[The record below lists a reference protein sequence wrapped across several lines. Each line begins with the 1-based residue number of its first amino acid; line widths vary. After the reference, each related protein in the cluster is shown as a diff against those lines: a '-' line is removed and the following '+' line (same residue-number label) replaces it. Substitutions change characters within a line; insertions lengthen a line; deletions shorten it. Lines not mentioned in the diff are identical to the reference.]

1 MMRAA
6 AAILVCVSA
15 ALKCQPVSPPR
26 FEVASIKPSKAA
38 IGSSSGIKTGRG
50 QLDARNVTLKRCII
64 GAYGVGPSQI
74 YGGPA
79 WLDSDRFEIAAKTDQ
94 PADDDAILM
103 RMLQSLLVERF
114 QLALHRETRPMPAF
128 VLEVAK
134 GGPKL
139 EKSNGGE
146 AATNSSNSNTG
157 SAIDAH
163 NTSMDLFA
171 TVLARQVERPVVN
184 RTGLDGVFN
193 FKLQWTAESATA
205 KPGDAAAAEQPSLFT
220 AIQEQIGLRRRAER
234 VPVEVMVIDHI
245 EKPSEN

>member
-6 AAILVCVSA
+6 AVFVCVSA
-15 ALKCQPVSPPR
+15 ALQCQPVPPPR
-26 FEVASIKPSKAA
+26 FEVASIKPSNAA
-38 IGSSSGIKTGRG
+38 TGSSSGIKTGHG
-50 QLDARNVTLKRCII
+50 QLDGRNVTLKRCLM

-103 RMLQSLLVERF
+103 RMLQSLLAERF
-114 QLALHRETRPMPAF
+114 QLALHRETRPLPAF
-128 VLEVAK
+128 VLEVSRN
-134 GGPKL
+134 GPKL
-139 EKSNGGE
+139 EKSPGGE
-146 AATNSSNSNTG
+146 SATNSSNSNTG
-157 SAIDAH
+157 GAIDAR

-193 FKLQWTAESATA
+193 FKLQWTPEHATTR
-205 KPGDAAAAEQPSLFT
+205 PGDAAAAEQPSLFT
-220 AIQEQIGLRRRAER
+220 AIQEQLGLRLRAER
-234 VPVEVMVIDHI
+234 APVEVLVIDHV